1 MSDYI
6 IIIPSFNQSQ
16 DFKKYTYKLITE
28 YKLQDKCLLLI
39 QSDEDE
45 KVYKDMF
52 PDIKQQ
58 RTPKGYAESMNFM
71 TKKLPK
77 DKLIVAMTDDVSS
90 LKRLSGEKLVKVQDL
105 NKVFTDAFKLLKEK
119 KLTLAGFYMI
129 QNAEYMSK
137 LPAITYDLRFIQ
149 GSMYCYINK
158 KIKLIDNGKS
168 DYGFTID
175 NYILSGGVIRYNHLG
190 MRYRYIAAQEKKGD
204 LEKFVDKY
212 EDYISKVIK
221 HKGGT
226 TSLLLKKNPDV

>member
-1 MSDYI
+1 
-6 IIIPSFNQSQ
+6 
-16 DFKKYTYKLITE
+16 
-28 YKLQDKCLLLI
+28 
-39 QSDEDE
+39 
-45 KVYKDMF
+45 
-52 PDIKQQ
+52 
-58 RTPKGYAESMNFM
+58 M

-77 DKLIVAMTDDVSS
+77 DKLIVKLDDDVSS
-90 LKRLSGEKLVKVQDL
+90 LKKLSGEKLVKVQDL

-149 GSMYCYINK
+149 GAMYCYINK
-158 KIKLIDNGKS
+158 KIKLEDSGKS

-190 MRYRYIAAQEKKGD
+190 MRYRYIQGTEKKGD

-212 EDYISKVIK
+212 EDYISRVIK